1 MVKQVVGDLIRSAK
15 KGEFDVIAHQA
26 NCFNTMGNGIA
37 RQLADKYP
45 EVKEIDS
52 RTISG
57 DREKLGRCTMV
68 KINTGQVN
76 FTVVNAYT
84 QYEMS
89 NTKDVFEYDSF
100 EAFLSRFS
108 QTLPG
113 YTQGALRKVNIGFPQ
128 IGAGLAGGDWS
139 RISKMIEKFSEDV
152 ACYADVTVVEYQP

>member
-1 MVKQVVGDLIRSAK
+1 MKIIHGNLITLAEQGK
-15 KGEFDVIAHQA
+15 FQIIVHGC
-26 NCFNTMGNGIA
+26 NCFNTMGGGIA

-89 NTKDVFEYDSF
+89 NTKDVFEYNSF
-100 EAFLSRFS
+100 EEFLFRFS
-108 QTLPG
+108 QILPN
-113 YTQGALRKVNIGFPQ
+113 YTQGVLRKVNVGFPK
-128 IGAGLAGGDWS
+128 IGAGLAGGDWG
-139 RISKMIEKFSEDV
+139 RIFKMIEKFSDEV
-152 ACYADVTVVEYQP
+152 KSYANVGVVIYNQN